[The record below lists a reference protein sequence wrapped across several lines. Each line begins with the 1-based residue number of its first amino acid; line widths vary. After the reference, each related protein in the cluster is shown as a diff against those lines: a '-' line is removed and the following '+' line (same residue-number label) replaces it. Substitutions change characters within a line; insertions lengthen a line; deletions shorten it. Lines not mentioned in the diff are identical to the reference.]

1 MNVATFERRSLSQ
14 RTASLG
20 SQTKK
25 DPKWL
30 PLVSEIE
37 ELTPD
42 GLLVLVPE
50 ADESIRALK
59 VQVSRAAGKAG
70 KKDDIQYGEGENGQ
84 LEVWLRAKA
93 KQTRGPRKKR
103 SDSGEG

>member
-1 MNVATFERRSLSQ
+1 MATVERRSISQ
-14 RTASLG
+14 RTASTS

-37 ELTPD
+37 ELAPD
-42 GLLVLVPE
+42 GLLVLAPE

-59 VQVSRAAGKAG
+59 VQVSRASGKAG
-70 KKDDIQYGEGENGQ
+70 RKDDIQYGEGENGQ
-84 LEVWLRAKA
+84 LEVWLRPKP
-93 KQTRGPRKKR
+93 KQTRGPRKTKATA
-103 SDSGEG
+103 SEA

>member
-1 MNVATFERRSLSQ
+1 MATVERRSISQ

-37 ELTPD
+37 ELAPD
-42 GLLVLVPE
+42 GLLVLAPE

-70 KKDDIQYGEGENGQ
+70 RKGDIQYGEGENGQ

-93 KQTRGPRKKR
+93 KQTRESRKKKEAA
-103 SDSGEG
+103 SK

>member
-1 MNVATFERRSLSQ
+1 MARVERRSLSQ

-20 SQTKK
+20 NQTKK

-37 ELTPD
+37 ELAPD

-84 LEVWLRAKA
+84 LEVWLRPKP

-103 SDSGEG
+103 TDSAQA

>member
-1 MNVATFERRSLSQ
+1 VATVERRSISQ
-14 RTASLG
+14 RTTSLG

-37 ELTPD
+37 ELAPD
-42 GLLVLVPE
+42 GLLVLTPE

-70 KKDDIQYGEGENGQ
+70 KKDEIQYGEGENGQ

-93 KQTRGPRKKR
+93 KQKRAPRKSR
-103 SDSGEG
+103 TTTSEA

>member
-1 MNVATFERRSLSQ
+1 MKVATVERRSISQ

-25 DPKWL
+25 VPKWL

-37 ELTPD
+37 ELAPD
-42 GLLVLVPE
+42 GLLVLAPE

-84 LEVWLRAKA
+84 LEVWLRQKP
-93 KQTRGPRKKR
+93 KQTRGPRKKQAA
-103 SDSGEG
+103 